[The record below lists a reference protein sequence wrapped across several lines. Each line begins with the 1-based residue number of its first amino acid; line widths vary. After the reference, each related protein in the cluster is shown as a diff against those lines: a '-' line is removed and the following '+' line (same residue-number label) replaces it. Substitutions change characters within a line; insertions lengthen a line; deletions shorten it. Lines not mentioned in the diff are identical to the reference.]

1 MVGSQRAAGLLG
13 LLAKDE
19 AGCIGGEGG
28 YARCQHALSD
38 LQRMWT
44 SLAQL
49 GGGADAAGQNAGDR
63 IRLIRG

>member
-1 MVGSQRAAGLLG
+1 MVCAQRAAVLLG

-19 AGCIGGEGG
+19 ASCIGGEGG
-28 YARCQHALSD
+28 HARRQHALSD

-49 GGGADAAGQNAGDR
+49 GGSADATCQNAASCV
-63 IRLIRG
+63 RLIHA

>member
-1 MVGSQRAAGLLG
+1 MVCSQRAAVMLG
-13 LLAKDE
+13 LLAEDE
-19 AGCIGGEGG
+19 ASRIGGEGG

-49 GGGADAAGQNAGDR
+49 GGSADAACQNTADC
-63 IRLIRG
+63 IRLIHG